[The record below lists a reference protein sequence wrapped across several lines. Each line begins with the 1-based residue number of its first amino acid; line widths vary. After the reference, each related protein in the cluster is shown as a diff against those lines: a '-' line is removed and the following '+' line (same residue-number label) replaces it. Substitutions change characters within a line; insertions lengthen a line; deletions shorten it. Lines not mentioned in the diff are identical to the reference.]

1 MVIARCEL
9 STISLASFLS
19 LAVTALLQW
28 SISMLDWYEADVR
41 ALEAERVRQ
50 AIPKDPVVFYGSST
64 VRLWSALAE
73 DLENPR
79 ALNLGFCGS
88 TLEACAYFFERL
100 VPPVDPC
107 SLVVYAG
114 DNDLGDGRSPQEVL
128 GFFRALADKVHQELN
143 GVEFAFISVKP
154 SPARFH
160 IMDRIQM
167 ANKLIQEEITVRG
180 QGYFI
185 DIFDAMLGPD
195 GKPQPKLFNED
206 GLHMNQAGYQ
216 LWTELLSPYRPRIF
230 TLDCKTS

>member
-1 MVIARCEL
+1 M
-9 STISLASFLS
+9 F
-19 LAVTALLQW
+19 
-28 SISMLDWYEADVR
+28 DWYEADVR
-41 ALEAERVRQ
+41 ELEAARTRQ
-50 AIPKDPVVFYGSST
+50 ELPKDPVVFYGSST

-79 ALNLGFCGS
+79 AINLGFGGS

-114 DNDLGDGRSPQEVL
+114 DNDLGDGRSPRDVL
-128 GFFRALADKVHQELN
+128 AYFRALADKVQRELN

-160 IMDRIQM
+160 IIDRIRTANQLIREEM
-167 ANKLIQEEITVRG
+167 ATRG

-185 DIFDAMLGPD
+185 DVFDSMLGPD
-195 GKPQPKLFNED
+195 GQPQPKLFNED
-206 GLHMNQAGYQ
+206 GLHMSQAGYQ
-216 LWTELLSPYRPRIF
+216 LWTELLSAYRPRIF
-230 TLDCKTS
+230 TLNCTD